1 MGFPQERDTDV
12 EHDEQHII
20 AMAVGML
27 MERKQIPHDEALRV
41 LFELANSD
49 KFDMVDAA
57 NIVINTKI

>member
-1 MGFPQERDTDV
+1 MGFPQERGIDV

-27 MERKQIPHDEALRV
+27 MERKQISHSEAIHL
-41 LFELANSD
+41 LLDLAESGQ
-49 KFDMVDAA
+49 FDLVDAA